1 MSKSDIRYPQRRR
14 IRECILRALYEHEI
28 NPQSP
33 PFWSLE
39 EGFTLFDIPFNKRD
53 FGVRYLLKTLN
64 LIDQLDE
71 LISEYLIDWSIE
83 RISLIDRSLL
93 RMGIFELLYEP
104 DIPVEVTI
112 NELVE
117 LSKIYSD
124 EESPAFVNAVLD
136 RVARDHVAPQKLL
149 L

>member
-1 MSKSDIRYPQRRR
+1 M
-14 IRECILRALYEHEI
+14 
-28 NPQSP
+28 
-33 PFWSLE
+33 
-39 EGFTLFDIPFNKRD
+39 FDIPFNKRD

-83 RISLIDRSLL
+83 RISLIDRNLL

-136 RVARDHVAPQKLL
+136 RVARNHVAPQKLL